1 MTEKTTGA
9 TAPRTSDDLLGISP
23 VIPVVQLDDVEQ
35 AVPLARALVRGG
47 IGIIEVT
54 LRTEAGLPAIRRIAS
69 EVPEIVT
76 GAGTVTTP
84 EQAAAAVDAGATF
97 LVTPGSPPALLNCV
111 VDLGLPLLAGVS
123 TLTEVMTLLE
133 RGLTAMKF
141 FPAEAAGGPAYL
153 KAAAGP
159 LPHVRFC
166 PTGGISVA
174 NAPDYLALPN
184 VGCVGGSWLAPREA
198 LRAGHWAEVERRAA
212 GAAAL
217 RG

>member
-76 GAGTVTTP
+76 GAGTVTTA

-153 KAAAGP
+153 TAAAGP

-184 VGCVGGSWLAPREA
+184 VGCVGGSWLAPRDA

>member
-1 MTEKTTGA
+1 M
-9 TAPRTSDDLLGISP
+9 
-23 VIPVVQLDDVEQ
+23 
-35 AVPLARALVRGG
+35 PLARALVRGG

-76 GAGTVTTP
+76 GAGTVTTA

-111 VDLGLPLLAGVS
+111 VDL
-123 TLTEVMTLLE
+123 
-133 RGLTAMKF
+133 
-141 FPAEAAGGPAYL
+141 PAEAAGGPAYL
-153 KAAAGP
+153 TAAAGP

-184 VGCVGGSWLAPREA
+184 VGCVGGSWLAPRDA